1 MCFNLICYQVV
12 ILHFKQTWRI
22 TYSRQMMSSSA
33 HFVIITQK
41 TFNMLKTILKQ
52 GIWIKF
58 IQLTLVKS
66 ATKVAPQETLFMCIN
81 LECIMRTR
89 NKTDFEYP
97 PECKYFTF
105 SIIQVVQK
113 KISFRTTA

>member
-1 MCFNLICYQVV
+1 
-12 ILHFKQTWRI
+12 
-22 TYSRQMMSSSA
+22 MMSSSA

-81 LECIMRTR
+81 LECIIRTR

-97 PECKYFTF
+97 PEC
-105 SIIQVVQK
+105 SIIVCLME
-113 KISFRTTA
+113 